1 MDSSRRIALR
11 LFLLLVMLGGA
22 AALAVSIRAP
32 LPPLPLAACG
42 LALAIAAEA
51 IAIALPGGGM
61 LSPGALVAV
70 ALLLVLG
77 PGPSAWLMALAMLAV
92 QGLWRRR
99 PLWRVAFNAAALAA
113 CAAFGGAVLTAVGG
127 APGRMEGGRDAWGF
141 VLAALAH
148 GGLNAVLVSVAL
160 GLSTGVSPLEAWR
173 RSLRHAAL
181 HHVSLLAL
189 GVLASVAWIRL
200 GPWGV
205 ALAAFPGLLA
215 YHAFRRWVELRS
227 DLKEFVRALS
237 EVLDEVDPYTRHHS
251 VRVAQYSVRLGR
263 ALGLAERDVDD
274 LECAALVH
282 DLGKIGP
289 QHQHILQKP
298 GALTVEEQRTMQGHP
313 GAGAAIVRKVRAL
326 RRAATIVS
334 THHERPDGH
343 GYPAGLRTPE
353 IPVPARILNVAD
365 AFDAMTSDRPYR
377 RALDAATAVREL
389 MRGAGTQFDRP
400 VVDALVRLWESGQ
413 FPLIPSPSSE
423 ELLALRVR
431 AGGGA
436 RGGP

>member
-1 MDSSRRIALR
+1 MDSSRRTPFR
-11 LFLLLVMLGGA
+11 LYLLIVTLAGI
-22 AALAVSIRAP
+22 AALAATAP
-32 LPPLPLAACG
+32 ALGPPTPWLAGG

-51 IAIALPGGGM
+51 SAIALPGGGM

-70 ALLLVLG
+70 GLLLALG
-77 PGPSAWLMALAMLAV
+77 PAPAAWLMAIAMLGV
-92 QGLWRRR
+92 HGLWRRR
-99 PLWRVAFNAAALAA
+99 PWWRVAFNVGALAIGAWAAGRALAAAGGVPGHMDEGRDALAFVAAALVY
-113 CAAFGGAVLTAVGG
+113 GAVN
-127 APGRMEGGRDAWGF
+127 
-141 VLAALAH
+141 LA
-148 GGLNAVLVSVAL
+148 LVSVAL
-160 GLSTGVSPLEAWR
+160 GLTGGVSPLEAWR
-173 RSLRHAAL
+173 RSLKHAAL
-181 HHVSLLAL
+181 HHLSLLAL
-189 GVLASVAWIRL
+189 GVLAAIAHVRL

-205 ALAAFPGLLA
+205 ALAAFPGALA

-263 ALGLAERDVDD
+263 ALGLAERDVED

-377 RALDAATAVREL
+377 RALDVATAVQEL
-389 MRGAGTQFDRP
+389 VRGAGTQFDRAA
-400 VVDALVRLWESGQ
+400 VQTLVGLWERGD

-423 ELLALRVR
+423 ELRALRVR
-431 AGGGA
+431 AGGGGRA
-436 RGGP
+436 GA

>member
-1 MDSSRRIALR
+1 
-11 LFLLLVMLGGA
+11 
-22 AALAVSIRAP
+22 
-32 LPPLPLAACG
+32 
-42 LALAIAAEA
+42 
-51 IAIALPGGGM
+51 
-61 LSPGALVAV
+61 
-70 ALLLVLG
+70 
-77 PGPSAWLMALAMLAV
+77 
-92 QGLWRRR
+92 
-99 PLWRVAFNAAALAA
+99 
-113 CAAFGGAVLTAVGG
+113 
-127 APGRMEGGRDAWGF
+127 MEGGRDAIAF
-141 VLAALAH
+141 VLAAAAH
-148 GGLNAVLVSVAL
+148 GAVNALLVSVAL
-160 GLSTGVSPLEAWR
+160 GFTSGVSPFEAWR
-173 RSLRHAAL
+173 RGLRPAAL
-181 HHVSLLAL
+181 HHLSLLAL
-189 GVLASVAWIRL
+189 GVLAAIAHIRL

-205 ALAAFPGLLA
+205 LLAAFPGGLA

-251 VRVAQYSVRLGR
+251 VRVAHYSVRLGR
-263 ALGLAERDVDD
+263 ALALAEREVED

-298 GALTVEEQRTMQGHP
+298 GALTIEEQRTMQGHP

-334 THHERPDGH
+334 THHERPDGR

-377 RALDAATAVREL
+377 RALDVATAIGEL
-389 MRGAGTQFDRP
+389 ARGAGTQFDHK
-400 VVDALVRLWESGQ
+400 VVDTLVRLWEQGE

-423 ELLALRVR
+423 ELRALRVH
-431 AGGGA
+431 AGGPGRA
-436 RGGP
+436 SA